1 MLVPGSPTTRWTVVP
16 NGASTTGA
24 KYPGF
29 DTLGSVNTR
38 PASVTMVPLLAIT
51 VTAALP
57 LCPSLVAVMLAEP
70 AAPPVTS
77 PLPLTVATAG
87 LLLAHIT
94 VRPVSELPAASF
106 GMAVSWAVPPT
117 TMLAVAGD
125 TATDA
130 TATCTTVTVDV
141 PLCPSLVAVIVAVPA
156 TLPVTRPLV
165 LTVATA
171 ALPLAHATARPV
183 STLPAASL
191 GVATS
196 CTVLPSF
203 TLAGAGVT
211 VTDATG
217 PCPTVKAAVPVCP
230 SLVAVIVADPAV
242 TPVTSP
248 LPFTVARLVLL
259 LIHITVRPV
268 NTLPAASFRVAVS
281 CTVLPA
287 STVEIGRASCR
298 ERSVDLG
305 GRRILKKKKMKTV

>member
-38 PASVTMVPLLAIT
+38 PASVTMLPLLAIT

-57 LCPSLVAVMLAEP
+57 LCPSLVAVMLAVP
-70 AAPPVTS
+70 AALPVTS
-77 PLPLTVATAG
+77 
-87 LLLAHIT
+87 
-94 VRPVSELPAASF
+94 
-106 GMAVSWAVPPT
+106 
-117 TMLAVAGD
+117 
-125 TATDA
+125 
-130 TATCTTVTVDV
+130 
-141 PLCPSLVAVIVAVPA
+141 
-156 TLPVTRPLV
+156 PLV

-217 PCPTVKAAVPVCP
+217 TCTTVMAAVP
-230 SLVAVIVADPAV
+230 
-242 TPVTSP
+242 
-248 LPFTVARLVLL
+248 
-259 LIHITVRPV
+259 
-268 NTLPAASFRVAVS
+268 
-281 CTVLPA
+281 
-287 STVEIGRASCR
+287 
-298 ERSVDLG
+298 
-305 GRRILKKKKMKTV
+305 